1 MRRPIHD
8 GKFSQ
13 QDLEK
18 ITELVR
24 DGNIEVAAKHFGV
37 SFATLHKFRKVNPKL
52 QVAIKK
58 GRDERLK
65 TKGGFEVALA
75 KFQSFSKE
83 ELQAIS
89 DVAYK
94 GGLELVIEEYSTS
107 TYIINK
113 CRKACP
119 ELDWAILS
127 GLRKR
132 GKKHKKRYV
141 SRSAHNARGSNKKP
155 PKELIDSTMKG
166 IDHQADVALTNFR
179 EYIKQRKLKEE
190 ARRLC
195 DGEYDNMI

>member
-37 SFATLHKFRKVNPKL
+37 SFATLHKFRKVNLKL
-52 QVAIKK
+52 QAAIKK

-107 TYIINK
+107 TYIINQ
-113 CRKACP
+113 P
-119 ELDWAILS
+119 TP
-127 GLRKR
+127 
-132 GKKHKKRYV
+132 Y
-141 SRSAHNARGSNKKP
+141 
-155 PKELIDSTMKG
+155 
-166 IDHQADVALTNFR
+166 
-179 EYIKQRKLKEE
+179 
-190 ARRLC
+190 
-195 DGEYDNMI
+195 